1 MYCLDTLGKLIHDDV
16 IKWKQFSRYWS
27 IVRGL
32 RRSLVKSPLKGHWR
46 GALMFPLICA
56 WTNGWVNNQ
65 DAGDLRRHRTQHG
78 ITVME
83 LRYAVIGCDPY
94 WSVLQL
100 YPSRN
105 ISNQTVKVLNH
116 AYHNRLCC
124 NNPIL
129 RFGQYNTMGHLS
141 GLDCGSSCRHH
152 MRTHLGKGDHGMV
165 RPYPPMQYIFSH
177 LTQSP
182 WIPDRSPQ
190 FWSVCNPSLSTT
202 SNEYVSLF
210 IFLMRQHWFYFLL
223 LVSDRVVWSVNIVF
237 SFLTKRDI

>member
-1 MYCLDTLGKLIHDDV
+1 METIFALLV
-16 IKWKQFSRYWS
+16 ICAG
-27 IVRGL
+27 I

-46 GALMFPLICA
+46 GALMFSLICA

-116 AYHNRLCC
+116 AYHNRICC

-152 MRTHLGKGDHGMV
+152 MRTHLGKSDHGMV
-165 RPYPPMQYIFSH
+165 PPYPPMQYIFSH

-182 WIPDRSPQ
+182 CVPDRSPQ
-190 FWSVCNPSLSTT
+190 FWSVCNPALKIAIHCRSQVQIISPIWH
-202 SNEYVSLF
+202 LF
-210 IFLMRQHWFYFLL
+210 HVAHTAIKYMFF
-223 LVSDRVVWSVNIVF
+223 VF
-237 SFLTKRDI
+237 SKYCNDSRVQLCYWFLIELYEV